1 METALVATL
10 EAKVSTECEAKA
22 AEAERQA
29 NAIVAAAQT
38 QAGARRKSA
47 IAIEADSLAFQER
60 RAKLVVESVADREG
74 LAMQQAVVDEA
85 LQRARAEFDRVAS
98 SAEFG
103 PMIELLLA
111 SAMEA
116 APEEALVIVPAA
128 QLERCQSWL
137 KGNGHGRATVQ
148 GSNTLTD
155 GVSVQDRNHTYRVIH
170 TLSSRYEKLER
181 EARKHSL
188 RLLFPEGT

>member
-1 METALVATL
+1 MEAALIATL
-10 EAKVSTECEAKA
+10 EAKATSECEAKA

-29 NAIVAAAQT
+29 NAIVAAAQA
-38 QAGARRKSA
+38 QAEEERKAAVAR
-47 IAIEADSLAFQER
+47 EADSLAFQER
-60 RAKLVVESVADREG
+60 RAKLVAESEADREG

-85 LQRARAEFDRVAS
+85 LQRAQAQFS
-98 SAEFG
+98 SVSTSGEFG
-103 PMIELLLA
+103 AMIDSLLE

-137 KGNGHGRATVQ
+137 KGNGHARATVQ
-148 GSNTLTD
+148 GSNTLKD
-155 GVSVQDRNHTYRVIH
+155 GVSVQDRDKTYRVIH

-181 EARKHSL
+181 EARKRSL
-188 RLLFPEGT
+188 QILFPEGT